1 MTVAAPPTPPRPS
14 PRRYHGLDAIRAVMM
29 ALGLLLHVAL
39 CYGDGPW
46 IYKDPATTGLA
57 GVITISVHV
66 FRMPIFFVMAGFFAA
81 MIHERRGARV
91 FAIQRFDR
99 IVIPLGIGWFVL
111 FPLLS
116 WSIIFAWT
124 HASIPPDSV
133 GGGWSAIGA
142 AFRKMAWSTNWADA
156 GPMHLWFLYDL
167 VWFYAAAIVLSPIA
181 TRLGPITRGCRA
193 ALDGLTLG
201 RARWLAT
208 PLVLAVLTLAM
219 LPMRDPGL
227 DTQDGWA
234 PVPHLL
240 LVYGLWFWL
249 GWIAWARR
257 EVVERLHAGWWW
269 RVSLGLALL
278 NGALVAIIA
287 AYAGRESGDPMG
299 PVGVVITQFLV
310 VASTWYLLLGLVG
323 MAERLL
329 RRENAAIRWFVDAS
343 YFLYLAHL
351 PFAILVPAMLRNW
364 DAPAVVKMTAS
375 LVIMTVGLSIAYQ
388 LLVRH
393 TVIGVVLNG
402 RRGRDHRPRVTA
414 EVTPPT
420 TGS

>member
-1 MTVAAPPTPPRPS
+1 
-14 PRRYHGLDAIRAVMM
+14 MM

-39 CYGDGPW
+39 CYGEGPW

-133 GGGWSAIGA
+133 GGGWNAIVA
-142 AFRKMAWSTNWADA
+142 AFRKMTWSTNWADA

-181 TRLGPITRGCRA
+181 MRLGPITRGCRA

-249 GWIAWARR
+249 GWIAWGRR
-257 EVVERLHAGWWW
+257 AVVERLHAGWWW

-287 AYAGRESGDPMG
+287 AYAGRASGDPMG
-299 PVGVVITQFLV
+299 PTGVVMTQFLV

-364 DAPAVVKMTAS
+364 DAPAIAKMTAS

-402 RRGRDHRPRVTA
+402 RRGRDHRPRLTA

>member
-1 MTVAAPPTPPRPS
+1 MMTPTPAS
-14 PRRYHGLDAIRAVMM
+14 RRYHGLDAIRAVMM

-39 CYGDGPW
+39 CYGEGPW

-81 MIHERRGARV
+81 MVHERRGARV

-99 IVIPLGIGWFVL
+99 IAIPLGIGWFVL
-111 FPLLS
+111 FPLLA

-124 HASIPPDSV
+124 HASIPPDTV
-133 GGGWSAIGA
+133 GGGWNAIGG
-142 AFRKMAWSTNWADA
+142 AFRRMEWSTNWADA

-167 VWFYAAAIVLSPIA
+167 LWFYAAAIVLSPIA
-181 TRLGPITRGCRA
+181 TRLGPLTRGVRA
-193 ALDGLTLG
+193 TLDSLTLG
-201 RARWLAT
+201 RARWIAT
-208 PLVLAVLTLAM
+208 PIVLVTMTTAM
-219 LPMRDPGL
+219 LTMRDPGL
-227 DTQDGWA
+227 DTQEGWA

-240 LVYGLWFWL
+240 LVYGLWFWI

-257 EVVERLHAGWWW
+257 AIVERLHAGWWW
-269 RVSLGLALL
+269 RLSLGLLLL

-287 AYAGRESGDPMG
+287 AYTARGGGEPMG
-299 PVGVVITQFLV
+299 PVGVTLTQFLV

-364 DAPAVVKMTAS
+364 DAPAIVKMTAS
-375 LVIMTVGLSIAYQ
+375 LVIMTVALSIAYQ

-402 RRGRDHRPRVTA
+402 RRGRDHRPRLTA
-414 EVTPPT
+414 QVSPPT
-420 TGS
+420 TDS

>member
-1 MTVAAPPTPPRPS
+1 MMTPPPAS
-14 PRRYHGLDAIRAVMM
+14 RRYHGLDAIRAVMM

-39 CYGDGPW
+39 CYGEGPW
-46 IYKDPATTGLA
+46 IYKDPATTGIA
-57 GVITISVHV
+57 GLITVSVHV
-66 FRMPIFFVMAGFFAA
+66 FRMPIFFVMAGFFGA

-99 IVIPLGIGWFVL
+99 IVVPLAIGWFVL

-133 GGGWSAIGA
+133 GGGWNAIGW
-142 AFRKMAWSTNWADA
+142 AFRKMAWTTNWADA

-167 VWFYAAAIVLSPIA
+167 VWFYAAAIVLSPFV

-201 RARWLAT
+201 RARWLTT
-208 PLVLAVLTLAM
+208 PLVLTILTLLM
-219 LPMRDPGL
+219 LSMKDPGL
-227 DTQDGWA
+227 DTQDGWR

-249 GWIAWARR
+249 GWIAWPRR
-257 EVVERLHAGWWW
+257 GVVDRLHAGWWW
-269 RVSLGLALL
+269 RLPLGLLL
-278 NGALVAIIA
+278 LTAATIAVIRCHVANGA
-287 AYAGRESGDPMG
+287 GE
-299 PVGVVITQFLV
+299 PVGMVQRVITQVLV

-364 DAPAVVKMTAS
+364 DAPAFIKMTAS

-393 TVIGVVLNG
+393 SVIGVVLNG
-402 RRGRDHRPRVTA
+402 RRGRDHRPRETTDTVI
-414 EVTPPT
+414 PPT

>member
-1 MTVAAPPTPPRPS
+1 MMTPTPAS
-14 PRRYHGLDAIRAVMM
+14 RRYHGLDAIRAVMM

-39 CYGDGPW
+39 CYGEGPW

-66 FRMPIFFVMAGFFAA
+66 FRMPIFFVMAGFFGA
-81 MIHERRGARV
+81 MVYERRGARV

-99 IVIPLGIGWFVL
+99 IAIPLGIGWFVL
-111 FPLLS
+111 FPLLA

-124 HASIPPDSV
+124 HASIPPDTV
-133 GGGWSAIGA
+133 GGGWNAIGG
-142 AFRKMAWSTNWADA
+142 AFRRMDWSTNWADA

-167 VWFYAAAIVLSPIA
+167 LWFYAAAIVLSPIA
-181 TRLGPITRGCRA
+181 TRLGPVTRGVRA
-193 ALDGLTLG
+193 TLDSLTLG
-201 RARWLAT
+201 RGRWIAT
-208 PLVLAVLTLAM
+208 PIVLVTLTTAM
-219 LPMRDPGL
+219 LTMRDPGL
-227 DTQDGWA
+227 DTQEGWT

-240 LVYGLWFWL
+240 LVYGLWFWI

-257 EVVERLHAGWWW
+257 AIVERLHAGWWW
-269 RVSLGLALL
+269 RLSLGLLLL

-287 AYAGRESGDPMG
+287 AYAARGGGEPMG
-299 PVGVVITQFLV
+299 PVGVTLTQFLV

-364 DAPAVVKMTAS
+364 DAPAIVKMTAS
-375 LVIMTVGLSIAYQ
+375 LVIMTVALSIAYQ

-402 RRGRDHRPRVTA
+402 RRGRDHRPRLTA
-414 EVTPPT
+414 QVSPPT
-420 TGS
+420 TDS